1 MIQILFLFIIFL
13 IFFLLILLIIPYYY
27 SFSFKYQQKF
37 TYSLSLLLIFIK
49 IKFSSTGKNQILLIE
64 ILNFKKR
71 IKLNKNSKRKSTEK
85 QARKFPGSK
94 IKQAVS
100 KNDKVK
106 KPKNKSSLNFDYKL
120 INKENF
126 SHLFKFILD
135 IIKILKADYLKLN
148 LLFSFED
155 PYYNGLF
162 LAYYYT
168 FKEVFDYPNIK
179 VEVNWQEVIF
189 EADGSIG
196 GKIRPG
202 EIIYHILKF
211 IFSLKSL
218 KIFWR
223 LYQSNS
229 KKG

>member
-1 MIQILFLFIIFL
+1 
-13 IFFLLILLIIPYYY
+13 
-27 SFSFKYQQKF
+27 
-37 TYSLSLLLIFIK
+37 
-49 IKFSSTGKNQILLIE
+49 
-64 ILNFKKR
+64 
-71 IKLNKNSKRKSTEK
+71 
-85 QARKFPGSK
+85 
-94 IKQAVS
+94 
-100 KNDKVK
+100 
-106 KPKNKSSLNFDYKL
+106 
-120 INKENF
+120 
-126 SHLFKFILD
+126 LFKFILD

-218 KIFWR
+218 KIFWH